1 MTMKKTL
8 ALLLA
13 LLLVFGLVPGALA
26 QSDGADRLGEKMPD
40 FSAATL
46 DGSVFTLSEAL
57 KEKELVLVNLWAT
70 WCPPCQAEFPFLD
83 EAYAQRA
90 DDVAV
95 IALSIEGEDTLEAI
109 AEFKNNLGL
118 SLPMGRDEGE
128 ALSEYVQ
135 VYYIPTTVIVD
146 RFGNAC
152 FMDSGA
158 ITSADAF
165 LRLMDA
171 FLGDDYTASRVLDAI
186 PPARVWDA
194 SVEGARKISLTY
206 EGENVVDAA
215 WIVDGEEADFI
226 FRLLEGAVQDDYLEI
241 DWSDQTDL
249 DSLYDS
255 ADGAYHFHAE
265 IPDQAGYLILGL
277 CTGEGEMT
285 MMMLLFRDE
294 NGLRT
299 LADDYFAGETLDWAE
314 IDE

>member
-1 MTMKKTL
+1 MLKKGIALSL
-8 ALLLA
+8 ALLLCLA
-13 LLLVFGLVPGALA
+13 LLPVRAENA
-26 QSDGADRLGEKMPD
+26 AILGQPFPD
-40 FSAATL
+40 FTAVDTE
-46 DGSVFTLSEAL
+46 GNTFTLSEAL
-57 KEKELVLVNLWAT
+57 KEKKAVLINLWAT
-70 WCPPCQAEFPFLD
+70 WCPPCQAEFPYLD

-128 ALSEYVQ
+128 ALSDYVQ

-171 FLGDDYTASRVLDAI
+171 FLGDDYTASRVLDEL

-194 SVEGARKISLTY
+194 GVEGARKISLTY
-206 EGENVVDAA
+206 EGQNVVDAA
-215 WIVDGEEADFI
+215 WIVDGKEADFI

-265 IPDQAGYLILGL
+265 IPDQADYLIVAL

>member
-1 MTMKKTL
+1 MLKKGIALSL
-8 ALLLA
+8 ALLLCLA
-13 LLLVFGLVPGALA
+13 LLPVRAENA
-26 QSDGADRLGEKMPD
+26 AILGQPFPD
-40 FSAATL
+40 FTAVDTE
-46 DGSVFTLSEAL
+46 GNTFTLSEAL
-57 KEKELVLVNLWAT
+57 KEKKAVLINLWAT

-128 ALSEYVQ
+128 ALSNYVQ
-135 VYYIPTTVIVD
+135 AYYIPTTVIVD

-158 ITSADAF
+158 ITSTDAF

-171 FLGDDYTASRVLDAI
+171 FLGDDYMASRVLDAI

-194 SVEGARKISLTY
+194 GVEGARKISLTY

-215 WIVDGEEADFI
+215 WITDGEDADFI

-265 IPDQAGYLILGL
+265 IPDEAGYLILGL